1 MPRCIGLRYKVI
13 AIGHKGLWIIGNK
26 SFVFWWFQVLPRNSC
41 TLGPRKMRLEKN
53 SGYLLHARRTTQCQ
67 VCVYSYHRI
76 IHSGYILHARRTAQC
91 QVSPDHPC
99 CCYLIS
105 YGVLHPCNDICHTDE
120 EDNSFRCS
128 VKLRLNQLW
137 SLTIYSWTLIFW
149 TLIPCLNIDT
159 LNTMDMS
166 KWVLL
171 DTVDS

>member
-76 IHSGYILHARRTAQC
+76 IHT
-91 QVSPDHPC
+91 V
-99 CCYLIS
+99 
-105 YGVLHPCNDICHTDE
+105 DIYSTQGE
-120 EDNSFRCS
+120 QPTCS
-128 VKLRLNQLW
+128 VRYHRIIRVVVTWYRMEFCIPAMIYVTLMKKITALGVVSNLDLINFEALQYTVELW
-137 SLTIYSWTLIFW
+137 YFEHWYLVW
-149 TLIPCLNIDT
+149 TLIPWIPWICRNEYSWIL
-159 LNTMDMS
+159 
-166 KWVLL
+166 
-171 DTVDS
+171 